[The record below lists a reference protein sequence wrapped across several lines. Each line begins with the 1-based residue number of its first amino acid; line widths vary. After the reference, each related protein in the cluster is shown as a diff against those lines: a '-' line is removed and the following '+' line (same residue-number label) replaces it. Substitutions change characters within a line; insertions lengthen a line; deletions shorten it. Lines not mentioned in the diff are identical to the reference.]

1 MTATPSSDPLV
12 FTEKDVR
19 ALLRF
24 DALIPAIEQALIDFS
39 AGKVIQPVRSILSM
53 PEQAGHPAWFGL
65 MPAHCGE
72 FVGAKLV
79 TFYPGNTARGVA
91 THHATIVLFRA
102 DTGQPVALMDGR
114 LITEMR
120 TAAVSAVATR
130 ALTAPAAKKLAIL
143 GSGVQAHAHLEALRL
158 VRDFTDVTVWSRNPD
173 HARAFR
179 RAKRVPAGPPRRRKR
194 CATPMSSLRSPVL
207 PNRSSGRVA
216 QARRLCQRGGCG
228 WPRAPGTGADVVVT
242 VTSAAEPV
250 LKGEWLKAGAYVN
263 AVGAVTTVRR
273 ELETSVFDD
282 AVVLVE
288 SRAAAVR
295 ESGDIVT
302 AGASIFAEIG
312 EVLSGAK
319 RLPPATRI
327 VFKSL
332 GIAVEDIAAAAL
344 VYTRSRTPV

>member
-12 FTEKDVR
+12 FTEQDVR

-39 AGKVIQPVRSILSM
+39 AGKVTQPVRSLLSM
-53 PEQAGHPAWFGL
+53 PEQAGQPAWFGL

-102 DTGQPVALMDGR
+102 DTGRPVALMDGR

-130 ALTAPAAKKLAIL
+130 ALTSPAVKKLALL
-143 GSGVQAHAHLEALRL
+143 GSSVQAHAHLEALRL

-173 HARAFR
+173 HARRFAER
-179 RAKRVPAGPPRRRKR
+179 NDVRWA
-194 CATPMSSLRSPVL
+194 SSAEEAVRD
-207 PNRSSGRVA
+207 
-216 QARRLCQRGGCG
+216 
-228 WPRAPGTGADVVVT
+228 ADVVVT